1 MIREPQTH
9 MGKASRRKSENRELK
24 RTNPAQFAQS
34 HGKAGLPGGIDPAS
48 SDPAVPVALARE
60 LAALFD
66 AAKRTGNIDP
76 PVRLLHTA
84 INTTLRG
91 LSDIA
96 IACKKGCSHCC
107 HTWVSVSA
115 PEALYV
121 AKIVQSRGDV
131 AIEKVRSAHA
141 STKEYDFETRA
152 EHPHP
157 CPLLDDDVCSI
168 YDSRPKVC
176 RLAASADAE
185 ICARTYH
192 NITNENVPTPMMHL
206 VGRSAYAMVMAVGL
220 RHAGLSH
227 AAYEFNGALARA
239 LETDQAEQRWLA
251 GKDIF
256 ADVHRDPEDV
266 FSNPQTQLLYRY
278 AFPGTPRDLGF

>member
-1 MIREPQTH
+1 
-9 MGKASRRKSENRELK
+9 MGKASRRKNENRELK
-24 RTNPAQFAQS
+24 RTNPEQFAQS
-34 HGKAGLPGGIDPAS
+34 HGTAGLPGGIDPAS
-48 SDPAVPVALARE
+48 SDPAIPVALARE

-84 INTTLRG
+84 VNATLRG
-91 LSDIA
+91 LPPIA

-121 AKIVQSRGDV
+121 AKIVQSRGDA

-141 STKEYDFETRA
+141 QTKEYDFETRP

-157 CPLLDDDVCSI
+157 CPLLEDDACSI

-176 RLAASADAE
+176 RFAASADAD

-192 NITNENVPTPMMHL
+192 NITNENVPTPMMRV
-206 VGRSAYAMVMAVGL
+206 VGRSAYAMVMAAGL
-220 RHAGLSH
+220 RHAGLAH
-227 AAYEFNGALARA
+227 RAYEFNGALARA
-239 LETDQAEQRWLA
+239 LATDQAEQRWLA
-251 GKDIF
+251 REDIF
-256 ADVHRDPEDV
+256 AGA
-266 FSNPQTQLLYRY
+266 S
-278 AFPGTPRDLGF
+278 RDLGV